1 VNFGRDA
8 DFANPLPLEGVKV
21 IDLTHY
27 IAGPYCSK
35 LLADRGAD
43 VIKIERPDGG
53 DPARRIGPFFHDEPH
68 LEGSG
73 LFLHLNTNK
82 RSVTLNLKSATG
94 RRILLDFVRDADIL
108 VENFSP
114 RVMPSLGLDYETLER
129 VNPKLIMTSISN
141 FGSSGPYRDYKSNEI
156 TLYAMGGTMH
166 STGVHDREPIKLGM
180 TVEQFFC
187 GTVAAHA
194 TMGAF
199 LGAVFHGTGQHLD
212 LSLYEFMTG
221 SQDRALTM
229 ISAWNYTGEMQP
241 RHLEAASTLSPIL
254 PAQDGYVQFFNLQR
268 IWPRVCEM
276 IGHPELKDDPVLA
289 RADTPDAKDT
299 ITGLMLEWLYSM
311 TKHEAMAKA
320 QAAGIFC
327 TALNRIEEVFSDPH
341 LMERGFFVDID
352 HPHTGTLK
360 YAGAPFHMSEGGW
373 RAGRAPLLGEHTSEV
388 LRGLDYSGEDI
399 ARLREQGA
407 I

>member
-1 VNFGRDA
+1 LTSAAGEPETK
-8 DFANPLPLEGVKV
+8 PLPLEGVKV
-21 IDLTHY
+21 VDLTHH
-27 IAGPYCSK
+27 IAGPYCTK

-53 DPARRIGPFFHDEPH
+53 DPARRMGPFYHDQPH

-73 LFLHLNTNK
+73 LFLQLNTNK
-82 RSVTLNLKSATG
+82 RSMTLNLKSATG
-94 RRILLDFVRDADIL
+94 RKILLDLVRDADIL

-114 RVMPSLGLDYETLER
+114 RVMPSLGFSYQAFEAI
-129 VNPKLIMTSISN
+129 NPKLVMTSISN
-141 FGSSGPYRDYKSNEI
+141 FGQTGPYRDYKASEI

-180 TVEQFFC
+180 TVEQFYC
-187 GTVAAHA
+187 GTVAASG

-199 LGAVFHGTGQHLD
+199 LGATFHGTGQHLD
-212 LSLYEFMTG
+212 YSLFEFMTG

-229 ISAWNYTGEMQP
+229 ISTWNYVGETQP
-241 RHLEAASTLSPIL
+241 RHLEAASSLSPIL

-268 IWPRVCEM
+268 IWPRVCDM
-276 IGHPELKDDPVLA
+276 IGRPELAQDDMLS
-289 RADTPDAKDT
+289 RAATPEAKDAVT
-299 ITGLMLEWLYSM
+299 ALMLEWLYSK
-311 TKHEAMAKA
+311 TKHEAMREA

-327 TALNRIEEVFSDPH
+327 TALNRVEEVFNDPH
-341 LMERGFFVDID
+341 LRERGFFVDID
-352 HPHTGTLK
+352 HPYTGNLK
-360 YAGAPFHMSEGGW
+360 YAGAPFTMSEGGW
-373 RAGRAPLLGEHTSEV
+373 KKGRAPLLGEHTKAV
-388 LRGLDYSGEDI
+388 LEDLGYSGEDV